1 MSRVGWVL
9 LALFAATAAGQKQS
23 LPLSL
28 ALPLPP
34 KPPAHPPADRGAPVP
49 DLYVSAPREG
59 PTPLSNITVRDF
71 RVDENNHSLGYTPGS
86 QFQTSE
92 DKRSIQTPGFSF
104 RVPLQ

>member
-1 MSRVGWVL
+1 MSRVGWLL

-23 LPLSL
+23 LPL
-28 ALPLPP
+28 PLPP
-34 KPPAHPPADRGAPVP
+34 VPPAHPPADRGAPVP
-49 DLYVSAPREG
+49 DLYISAPREG
-59 PTPLSNITVRDF
+59 PPPLSNITVRDF

>member
-1 MSRVGWVL
+1 MSRVGWL
-9 LALFAATAAGQKQS
+9 LVAFIATAAAGQKQS
-23 LPLSL
+23 LPLPP
-28 ALPLPP
+28 PLPP

-59 PTPLSNITVRDF
+59 PSPLPNITVRDF
-71 RVDENNHSLGYTPGS
+71 RMDDTNHSLGYTPGS

-92 DKRSIQTPGFSF
+92 DRRSIQTPGFSF